1 MRFWNFFARG
11 SETVVE
17 DNRNI
22 LQRMSTE
29 QGSGERSSKE
39 GTRTPPLGT
48 THPAQSG
55 EQATQSKPSST
66 QQILG
71 EKSES
76 IQPDQKPDSQSAQ
89 SSTSIPAITDVLAR
103 STSEEEEQTEGEY
116 PRQVIAVSAS
126 KGPAAFF
133 NLARKFLAT
142 DEMCDLSAL
151 EGAIVSAVDAA
162 HLLERS
168 QLATIVRVS
177 TSYVTVEPKRRR
189 HPSQP
194 KELEGESSQ
203 TQSQS
208 TAESI
213 ASGSPQLAP
222 ATPASD
228 SKPPTEPSLQVQSE
242 ESHSSPSEGTPPASR
257 QSAGRSAGRELRRAR
272 IVITV
277 RRTASYKRWLEE
289 NPLQAIFAREG
300 DADTALEEAPAPPK
314 QPE

>member
-1 MRFWNFFARG
+1 VRFWNFFARG

-17 DNRNI
+17 DNRNL

-89 SSTSIPAITDVLAR
+89 SSTSIPASTDVIAR

-168 QLATIVRVS
+168 QLATIVR
-177 TSYVTVEPKRRR
+177 
-189 HPSQP
+189 
-194 KELEGESSQ
+194 
-203 TQSQS
+203 
-208 TAESI
+208 
-213 ASGSPQLAP
+213 
-222 ATPASD
+222 
-228 SKPPTEPSLQVQSE
+228 
-242 ESHSSPSEGTPPASR
+242 
-257 QSAGRSAGRELRRAR
+257 
-272 IVITV
+272 
-277 RRTASYKRWLEE
+277 
-289 NPLQAIFAREG
+289 
-300 DADTALEEAPAPPK
+300 
-314 QPE
+314 

>member
-1 MRFWNFFARG
+1 MQIPWVESSSLLSLRPSHERFDCRVSDDSANN
-11 SETVVE
+11 
-17 DNRNI
+17 DLI
-22 LQRMSTE
+22 
-29 QGSGERSSKE
+29 SSLFYH
-39 GTRTPPLGT
+39 R
-48 THPAQSG
+48 
-55 EQATQSKPSST
+55 
-66 QQILG
+66 
-71 EKSES
+71 
-76 IQPDQKPDSQSAQ
+76 
-89 SSTSIPAITDVLAR
+89 
-103 STSEEEEQTEGEY
+103 Y
-116 PRQVIAVSAS
+116 
-126 KGPAAFF
+126 
-133 NLARKFLAT
+133 
-142 DEMCDLSAL
+142 
-151 EGAIVSAVDAA
+151 
-162 HLLERS
+162 
-168 QLATIVRVS
+168 RVS

-300 DADTALEEAPAPPK
+300 DADTALEEAPGPPK